1 MKIVTIPCLQDNFA
15 YLLIC
20 TKTQQAAVVDPSE
33 AAPVISEI
41 ERQGVKLTTIL
52 NTHHHW
58 DHVDGNQELIAK
70 YPGLIIYGHA
80 SDRGRIPGQTEF
92 LKNGDEVRFGEESG
106 TFLHNPGH
114 TTGAV
119 TYVFGKTAFT
129 GDTLFAAGCGRLF
142 EGTPAQMHDSLNV
155 QIGGLADD
163 TELYFGHEY
172 TEANL
177 RFALSV
183 DAGNAEIQQ
192 KLEAVSALRS
202 AGEFTTPTTL
212 AEERLTNPFMR
223 CTSAEIHACVK
234 SKEPQHN
241 LVDEEVFR
249 TLRELKNNY

>member
-20 TKTQQAAVVDPSE
+20 TKTKQAAVVDPSE

-41 ERQGVKLTTIL
+41 ERLGVKLTTIF

-58 DHVDGNQELIAK
+58 DHVDGNHDLNAK
-70 YPGLIIYGHA
+70 YPQLLIFGHE
-80 SDRGRIPGQTEF
+80 SDRGRIPKQTEF
-92 LKNGDEVRFGEESG
+92 LKSGDEVQFGEQRG
-106 TFLHNPGH
+106 RFLYNPGH
-114 TTGAV
+114 TSGAI
-119 TYVFGKTAFT
+119 TYVFGKKAFT

-142 EGTPAQMHDSLNV
+142 EGTPSQMYDSLNI
-155 QIGGLADD
+155 QIGGLADE

-183 DAGNAEIQQ
+183 EFGNTEIH
-192 KLEAVSALRS
+192 KKIKAVSTLRS
-202 AGEFTTPTTL
+202 LGKYSTPTTL

-223 CTSAEIHACVK
+223 CNSSEIHAYIK
-234 SKEPQHN
+234 SKETKHN
-241 LVDEEVFR
+241 LSQKEVFR
-249 TLRELKNNY
+249 TLRELKNNF

>member
-20 TKTQQAAVVDPSE
+20 TKTQEAAVVDPSE
-33 AAPVISEI
+33 AAPVINEI

-58 DHVDGNQELIAK
+58 DHVGGNQDLNTK
-70 YPGLIIYGHA
+70 YPQLLIFGHE
-80 SDRGRIPGQTEF
+80 SDRDRIPGQTEF
-92 LKNGDEVRFGEESG
+92 LKSGDEVPFGEQCG
-106 TFLHNPGH
+106 TFLYNPGH
-114 TTGAV
+114 TSGAI
-119 TYVFGKTAFT
+119 TYVFDKTAFT

-142 EGTPAQMHDSLNV
+142 EGTPAQMLDSLNI
-155 QIGGLADD
+155 QIGGLADE

-183 DAGNAEIQQ
+183 ESGNAEIQ
-192 KLEAVSALRS
+192 KKIKAVSLLRS
-202 AGEFTTPTTL
+202 SGKFSTPTTL

-223 CTSAEIHACVK
+223 CNSSEIQAYVK
-234 SKEPQHN
+234 SKKTQHN
-241 LVDEEVFR
+241 LSEQEVFR
-249 TLRELKNNY
+249 TLRELKNNF

>member
-70 YPGLIIYGHA
+70 FPGLIIYGHA

-223 CTSAEIHACVK
+223 CTSAEIHDCVK

>member
-1 MKIVTIPCLQDNFA
+1 MKIITIPCLQDNYA

-20 TKTQQAAVVDPSE
+20 KKTLQGALVDPSE

-41 ERQGVKLTTIL
+41 ERQEVKLTTIL

-58 DHVDGNQELIAK
+58 DHVGGNKELKAR
-70 YPGLIIYGHA
+70 YSDLIIYGNE
-80 SDRGRIPGQTEF
+80 SDRGRIPEQTEF
-92 LKNGDEVRFGEESG
+92 LKYGDEVNFGEQRG

-114 TTGAV
+114 TSGAV

-142 EGTPAQMHDSLNV
+142 EGTPAQMYDSLNV
-155 QIGGLADD
+155 QISGLADD

-183 DAGNAEIQQ
+183 ESGNAEIQH
-192 KLEAVSALRS
+192 KLETVSALRS
-202 AGEFTTPTTL
+202 
-212 AEERLTNPFMR
+212 
-223 CTSAEIHACVK
+223 S
-234 SKEPQHN
+234 
-241 LVDEEVFR
+241 
-249 TLRELKNNY
+249 